1 MRVAVTGKNGQV
13 VSALQALASA
23 ELEIIALGRPELDL
37 AHPETVWKALREA
50 KPDVVVSAAAY
61 TAVDT
66 AESEQDIAFAVNRDG
81 ARAVAQAA
89 SDIGIPVIHLSTDYV
104 FDGMKATAYVENDPT
119 GPTSVYGRSKLEGER
134 AVSDATDNYVVLRT
148 AWVYSEYGNNFVKTM
163 LRLSENRDEINVVAD
178 QFGCPTS
185 ANDIAVAVAAIARK
199 LMEDSA
205 APLRGVFHL
214 SGTGETN
221 WANFAKQILAFSA
234 ENGGKSMIVNDITTA
249 QYPTPARRPA
259 NSRLD
264 CRKLEEIYGIRL
276 PSWQTSTRAV
286 VTALAQSKKETP

>member
-1 MRVAVTGKNGQV
+1 MRLAVTGKNGQV
-13 VSALQALASA
+13 VSALQALTSP
-23 ELEIIALGRPELDL
+23 ELEIVALGRPELDL
-37 AHPETVWKALREA
+37 AQPKTVLKALREV
-50 KPDVVVSAAAY
+50 KPDAVVSAAAY
-61 TAVDT
+61 TAVDK
-66 AESEQDIAFAVNRDG
+66 AESEPEIAFAVNLDG

-89 SDIGIPVIHLSTDYV
+89 NDLGIPVIHLSTDYV
-104 FDGMKATAYVENDPT
+104 FDGTKDIAYVESDPT

-134 AVSDATDNYVVLRT
+134 AVSEATDNYVVLRT

-163 LRLSENRDEINVVAD
+163 LRLGENRDQINVVAD

-185 ANDIAVAVAAIARK
+185 ANDIAAAVVTIAKK
-199 LMEDSA
+199 LVEDAS

-221 WANFAKQILAFSA
+221 WANFAKQIFALSA
-234 ENGGKSMIVNDITTA
+234 ENGGKTIVVNDITTE

-264 CRKLEEIYGIRL
+264 CSRLEEVYGIKL

>member
-1 MRVAVTGKNGQV
+1 MRLAVTGKNGQV

-23 ELEIIALGRPELDL
+23 ELEILTLGRPELDL
-37 AHPETVWKALREA
+37 AQPETVLKTLREV

-61 TAVDT
+61 TAVDK
-66 AESEQDIAFAVNRDG
+66 AESERDIAFAINRDG

-89 SDIGIPVIHLSTDYV
+89 SELGIPVIHLSTDYV
-104 FDGMKATAYVENDPT
+104 FDGSKPTPYVESDPT
-119 GPTSVYGRSKLEGER
+119 GPASIYGRSKLEGEQ
-134 AVSDATDNYVVLRT
+134 AVSEATANYAILRT

-163 LRLSENRDEINVVAD
+163 LRLSESRDEINVVAD

-185 ANDIAVAVAAIARK
+185 ANDIATAIITIARK
-199 LMEDSA
+199 LDADSSVR
-205 APLRGVFHL
+205 LRGVFHL

-221 WANFAKQILAFSA
+221 WANFAKQIFAFSA
-234 ENGGKSMIVNDITTA
+234 ENGGKSIIVNDITTA

-264 CRKLEEIYGIRL
+264 CSKLEEVYGIRL

-286 VTALAQSKKETP
+286 VTALAQTKKETP

>member
-1 MRVAVTGKNGQV
+1 MRLAVTGRNGQV
-13 VSALQALASA
+13 VSALQALACD
-23 ELEIIALGRPELDL
+23 ELEIVALGRPELDL
-37 AHPETVWKALREA
+37 AQPETVLKALREV
-50 KPDVVVSAAAY
+50 KPDAVVSAAAY
-61 TAVDT
+61 TAVDK

-89 SDIGIPVIHLSTDYV
+89 SDLGIPVIHLSTDYV
-104 FDGMKATAYVENDPT
+104 FDGAKDTAYVEDDPT

-134 AVSDATDNYVVLRT
+134 AVSEATDNYVVLRT

-163 LRLSENRDEINVVAD
+163 LRLGENRDEINVVAD

-185 ANDIAVAVAAIARK
+185 ANDIAAAVVAIARK
-199 LMEDSA
+199 LVEDSSA
-205 APLRGVFHL
+205 HLRGVFHL
-214 SGTGETN
+214 SGSGETN
-221 WANFAKQILAFSA
+221 WANFAKQIFAFSA
-234 ENGGKSMIVNDITTA
+234 KTGGKSIVVNDITTA

-264 CRKLEEIYGIRL
+264 CSKLEEVYGIKL

>member
-1 MRVAVTGKNGQV
+1 MRLAVTGKNGQV
-13 VSALQALASA
+13 VSALLALASA
-23 ELEIIALGRPELDL
+23 ELEILALGRPELDL
-37 AHPETVWKALREA
+37 AQPETVLKELREV
-50 KPDVVVSAAAY
+50 KPDAVLSAAAY
-61 TAVDT
+61 TAVDK
-66 AESEQDIAFAVNRDG
+66 AESEPDIAFAVNRDG

-89 SDIGIPVIHLSTDYV
+89 SDLGIPLIHLSTDYV
-104 FDGMKATAYVENDPT
+104 FDGAKDTAYVESDPT

-134 AVSDATDNYVVLRT
+134 AVSEATDNYVVLRT

-163 LRLSENRDEINVVAD
+163 LRLSENRDEIIVVAD

-185 ANDIAVAVAAIARK
+185 ANDIAAAVVTIARK
-199 LMEDSA
+199 LVEDSS

-221 WANFAKQILAFSA
+221 WANFAKQIFAFSA
-234 ENGGKSMIVNDITTA
+234 ETGGKSIVVNDITTA

-264 CRKLEEIYGIRL
+264 CSKLEEVYGIKL

>member
-1 MRVAVTGKNGQV
+1 MRLAVTGKNGQV
-13 VSALQALASA
+13 VSALLALASA
-23 ELEIIALGRPELDL
+23 ELEIVALGRPELDL
-37 AHPETVWKALREA
+37 AQPETVLKALREV
-50 KPDVVVSAAAY
+50 KPDAVVSAAAY
-61 TAVDT
+61 TAVDK
-66 AESEQDIAFAVNRDG
+66 AESEPDIAFAVNRDG
-81 ARAVAQAA
+81 AMAVAQAA
-89 SDIGIPVIHLSTDYV
+89 RDLGIPLIHLSTDYV
-104 FDGMKATAYVENDPT
+104 FDGAKDTAYVESDPT

-134 AVSDATDNYVVLRT
+134 AVSEATDNYVVLRT

-185 ANDIAVAVAAIARK
+185 ANDIAAAVVTIARK
-199 LMEDSA
+199 LVEDSS

-214 SGTGETN
+214 SGSGETN
-221 WANFAKQILAFSA
+221 WASFAKQIFAFA
-234 ENGGKSMIVNDITTA
+234 KEHGGKSIVVNDITTA

-264 CRKLEEIYGIRL
+264 CSKLEEVYGIKL

>member
-1 MRVAVTGKNGQV
+1 MRLAVTGKNGQV
-13 VSALQALASA
+13 VSALLALASA
-23 ELEIIALGRPELDL
+23 ELEIVALGRPELDL
-37 AHPETVWKALREA
+37 AQPETVLKALREV
-50 KPDVVVSAAAY
+50 KPDAVVSAAAY
-61 TAVDT
+61 TAVDK
-66 AESEQDIAFAVNRDG
+66 AESEPDIAFAVNRDG

-89 SDIGIPVIHLSTDYV
+89 SDLGIPLIHLSTDYV
-104 FDGMKATAYVENDPT
+104 FDGTKDTAYVESDPT

-134 AVSDATDNYVVLRT
+134 AVSEATDNYVVLRT

-185 ANDIAVAVAAIARK
+185 ANDIAAAVVTIARM
-199 LMEDSA
+199 LVEDAS

-214 SGTGETN
+214 SGSGETN
-221 WANFAKQILAFSA
+221 WANFAKQIFAFSA
-234 ENGGKSMIVNDITTA
+234 ETGGKSIAVNDITTA

-264 CRKLEEIYGIRL
+264 CSKLEEVYGIKL

-286 VTALAQSKKETP
+286 VTALAQSKKEKP

>member
-1 MRVAVTGKNGQV
+1 MRLAVTGKNGQV
-13 VSALQALASA
+13 VSALQALASD
-23 ELEIIALGRPELDL
+23 ELEIVALGRPELDL
-37 AHPETVWKALREA
+37 AQPETVLKALREV

-61 TAVDT
+61 TAVDK

-104 FDGMKATAYVENDPT
+104 FDGTKDTAYVESDPT

-134 AVSDATDNYVVLRT
+134 AVSEATDNYVVLRT

-185 ANDIAVAVAAIARK
+185 ANDIAAAVVTIARK
-199 LMEDSA
+199 LVEDSS

-221 WANFAKQILAFSA
+221 WANFAKQIFALSA
-234 ENGGKSMIVNDITTA
+234 ENGGKSIVVNDITTE

-264 CRKLEEIYGIRL
+264 CSKLEEVYGIKL

-286 VTALAQSKKETP
+286 VTALAQSKKEMP

>member
-1 MRVAVTGKNGQV
+1 MRLAVTGKNGQV
-13 VSALQALASA
+13 VSALQALASD
-23 ELEIIALGRPELDL
+23 ELEIVALGRPELDL
-37 AHPETVWKALREA
+37 AQPETVLKALRNV

-61 TAVDT
+61 TAVDK
-66 AESEQDIAFAVNRDG
+66 AESEQDVAFAVNRDG

-104 FDGMKATAYVENDPT
+104 FDGTKTTAYVENDPT

-134 AVSDATDNYVVLRT
+134 AVSEVTDNYVVLRT

-185 ANDIAVAVAAIARK
+185 ANDIAAAVITIARR
-199 LMEDSA
+199 LVEDSSA
-205 APLRGVFHL
+205 HLRGVFHL

-221 WANFAKQILAFSA
+221 WANFAKQIFAFSE

-264 CRKLEEIYGIRL
+264 CSKLEAVYGIRL
-276 PSWQTSTRAV
+276 PNWQTSARAV

>member
-1 MRVAVTGKNGQV
+1 MRLAVTGKNGQV
-13 VSALQALASA
+13 VSALQALASD
-23 ELEIIALGRPELDL
+23 ELEIVALGRPELDL
-37 AHPETVWKALREA
+37 AQPETVLKALREV

-61 TAVDT
+61 TAVDR

-104 FDGMKATAYVENDPT
+104 FDGTKDTAYVESDPT
-119 GPTSVYGRSKLEGER
+119 GPTSVYGHSKLEGER
-134 AVSDATDNYVVLRT
+134 AVSEATDNYVVLRT

-163 LRLSENRDEINVVAD
+163 LRLGENRDEINVVAD

-185 ANDIAVAVAAIARK
+185 ANDIAAAVVTIARK
-199 LMEDSA
+199 LVEDTS

-221 WANFAKQILAFSA
+221 WANFAKQIFALSA
-234 ENGGKSMIVNDITTA
+234 ENGGKSIVVNDITTE

-264 CRKLEEIYGIRL
+264 CSKLEEVYGIKL

-286 VTALAQSKKETP
+286 VTALAQSKKEMP

>member
-1 MRVAVTGKNGQV
+1 M
-13 VSALQALASA
+13 
-23 ELEIIALGRPELDL
+23 ALGRPELDL
-37 AHPETVWKALREA
+37 AQPETVLKALREV

-61 TAVDT
+61 TAVDK
-66 AESEQDIAFAVNRDG
+66 AESEHDIAFAVNRDG

-89 SDIGIPVIHLSTDYV
+89 SDIGIPLIHLSTDYV
-104 FDGMKATAYVENDPT
+104 FDGTKDTAYVESDPT
-119 GPTSVYGRSKLEGER
+119 GPTSVYGRSKLEGEQ
-134 AVSDATDNYVVLRT
+134 AVSEATDNYVVLRT

-163 LRLSENRDEINVVAD
+163 LRLGENRNEINVVAD

-185 ANDIAVAVAAIARK
+185 ANDIAAAVVTIARK
-199 LMEDSA
+199 LAEDSSA
-205 APLRGVFHL
+205 RLRGVFHL

-221 WANFAKQILAFSA
+221 WANFAKQIFALSA
-234 ENGGKSMIVNDITTA
+234 ENGGKSIFVNDISTE

-264 CRKLEEIYGIRL
+264 CSKLEEVYGIKL

-286 VTALAQSKKETP
+286 VTALAQSKKEMP